1 MQRLLTLYRTRFGSE
16 PTSVEL
22 LPLSGSARKYYRMA
36 PAGVIGCIGTNLK
49 ENRAFLTID
58 AAMRSAG
65 VAAPEVYG
73 VSPDGMA
80 YIQEDLGDGQLF
92 ALLVPSIEGGEFSAE
107 EKGWLRDVMAALPAL
122 QYRTGAVMAKALQRR
137 GGREERCDDREP
149 PGEGGAVAGKAPS
162 GAVSEA
168 DWGERTLD
176 RKVRPAVADG
186 WDVCFPDR
194 EFNFRMVS
202 FDLNYF
208 KYCYLKESGVDFDE
222 IALQDDLDLLIS
234 DSLKPFGQTFMYRD
248 FQARN
253 IMIRDGKPHF
263 IDFQGGR
270 RGPVQYDL
278 ASFLFNAGTRF
289 PEALRHELENVY
301 LDALAEF
308 EKVSRE
314 EFFEHYRLITLV
326 RLLQEFGAY
335 GFRGLIEKKQLFI
348 DCIAPAQKMLGEL
361 VAEPFERYPYLTEVL
376 RKVAADEGG
385 ILKDIM

>member
-1 MQRLLTLYRTRFGSE
+1 MQRLLTLYRARFGAE
-16 PTSVEL
+16 PSSVEL

-36 PAGVIGCIGTNLK
+36 PSGRGPAVIGCLGTNLR

-65 VAAPEVYG
+65 VAAPEVFG
-73 VSPDGMA
+73 VSHDGMA

-92 ALLVPSIEGGEFSAE
+92 ALLQPSIEKGEFSAE
-107 EKGWLRDVMAALPAL
+107 EKGWLREVMAALPAL
-122 QYRTGAVMAKALQRR
+122 QYRTGERMAA
-137 GGREERCDDREP
+137 GVP
-149 PGEGGAVAGKAPS
+149 PAATDS
-162 GAVSEA
+162 VSDA
-168 DWGERTLD
+168 
-176 RKVRPAVADG
+176 

-222 IALQDDLDLLIS
+222 ITLQDDLDLLIS

-301 LDALAEF
+301 LDAFSEF
-308 EKVSRE
+308 EKVSRD

-335 GFRGLIEKKQLFI
+335 GFRGLIERKQLFI

-385 ILKDIM
+385 ILKDIV

>member
-65 VAAPEVYG
+65 VAAPEVFG

-80 YIQEDLGDGQLF
+80 YIQGDLGDGQLF
-92 ALLVPSIEGGEFSAE
+92 ALLVPSIERGEFSAE
-107 EKGWLRDVMAALPAL
+107 ERGWLRDVMAALPAL
-122 QYRTGAVMAKALQRR
+122 QYRTGAVLAA
-137 GGREERCDDREP
+137 GGNSPFGSSPFGLTTPSVPDGP
-149 PGEGGAVAGKAPS
+149 PASVPRVARPS
-162 GAVSEA
+162 GGVPPAA
-168 DWGERTLD
+168 ERSI
-176 RKVRPAVADG
+176 PAG

-301 LDALAEF
+301 LDALGEF
-308 EKVSRE
+308 EKVSRD

-335 GFRGLIEKKQLFI
+335 GFRGLIERKQLFI

-385 ILKDIM
+385 ILKDIS

>member
-1 MQRLLTLYRTRFGSE
+1 MQRLLQLYRARYGAE
-16 PTSVEL
+16 PSSVEL

-49 ENRAFLTID
+49 ENKAFLTID
-58 AAMRSAG
+58 AAMRAAG

-92 ALLVPSIEGGEFSAE
+92 ALLVPSIEKGVFSAKE
-107 EKGWLRDVMAALPAL
+107 RGWLRSVMQALPAL
-122 QYRTGAVMAKALQRR
+122 QFGTGARMSAN
-137 GGREERCDDREP
+137 
-149 PGEGGAVAGKAPS
+149 
-162 GAVSEA
+162 
-168 DWGERTLD
+168 
-176 RKVRPAVADG
+176 
-186 WDVCFPDR
+186 WDICFPDR

-222 IALQDDLDLLIS
+222 IALQDDLDLLIQ

-253 IMIRDGKPHF
+253 IMVRDGKPHF

-289 PEALRHELENVY
+289 SKEMRSELENVY
-301 LDALAEF
+301 LDALGEF
-308 EKVSRE
+308 EKVSRD

-361 VAEPFERYPYLTEVL
+361 VAEPFARYPYLTEVL

-385 ILKDIM
+385 LLKDIV